1 VASGA
6 TLKAQGNVAPIGKL
20 TVDGTAGAGTIDG
33 LAFAST
39 GTLDIKNA
47 PSKVFDVPV
56 NFVNAPTK
64 GNLEAWG
71 VTADGKDVSHKSTVR
86 VTSTGLHV
94 QLGRGLIIMFR

>member
-47 PSKVFDVPV
+47 PSKAFQVPM

-71 VTADGKDVSHKSTVR
+71 VIVNGEDVSFKSTVR
-86 VTSTGLHV
+86 VTSTGLRV
-94 QLGRGLIIMFR
+94 QIGRGMTVIFY